1 MLVNTHELKGDSPLV
16 SRKRQ
21 DSYAYSGNVFII
33 GGDVGFVKALTHFIE
48 GFGHTV
54 LTCNSPEGILSC
66 SRQLDC
72 DVFLLDLSFE
82 GGSSINFVSFIRQRF
97 PNSRLILIYEI
108 EQIEMAVEG
117 VKQGAYF
124 YIPKKCNPSDIAE
137 LVHKAIL
144 DRQRERFLESNFES
158 ILFEEL
164 AGNNPQMRRLVE
176 IIRKVAPTDSTVL
189 ILGESGVGK
198 EVVAQVLHRL
208 SPRRDKP
215 FIAINCAALP
225 ETLLESELF
234 GHVQGAFT
242 GAEKD
247 KRGLFAEADGGTIFL
262 DEIGDMS
269 LSTQAKLLRVLQN
282 GEVRPVGSNTIQ
294 KVNVRVISATNKD
307 LLKAVEEKTFRED
320 LYYRLNVIQ
329 IRVPPLRDRKEALPA
344 LIQHFVSRYNH
355 RFGRNIQ
362 GVEDSAMAFLRAYDY
377 PGNVRELESII
388 AHAVIMAEGAY
399 ITIKDLPE
407 YIIERQSNLL
417 ALPSHDDGSDGILT
431 LAEVEAKHIKK
442 VLERFNYNQTEAA
455 RALGISRSTLWRK
468 MKEYNI
474 IVSARNQGK

>member
-1 MLVNTHELKGDSPLV
+1 MNQRSIVLNKFTLREDSPLV
-16 SRKRQ
+16 AKDVTQ
-21 DSYAYSGNVFII
+21 SYAYKGNVFII
-33 GGDVGFVKALTHFIE
+33 GNDAEFVKAVAHFIE
-48 GFGHTV
+48 GFGHAV
-54 LTCNSPEGILSC
+54 LMCDSPEGILSC

-72 DVFLLDLSFE
+72 DVFLLDLSMKAR
-82 GGSSINFVSFIRQRF
+82 SSINFVSFIRQRF
-97 PNSRLILIYEI
+97 PNSKLILIYEI
-108 EQIEMAVEG
+108 DQIDMALEG

-137 LVHKAIL
+137 LVHKAII
-144 DRQRERFLESNFES
+144 DKHRERLFESSFES

-164 AGNNPQMRRLVE
+164 AGNNPRMRRVVE

-198 EVVAQVLHRL
+198 EVVAQILHRL

-282 GEVRPVGSNTIQ
+282 GEIRPVGSNNIQ
-294 KVNVRVISATNKD
+294 KVNVRIISATNKD

-329 IRVPPLRDRKEALPA
+329 ICIPPLRDRKEALPA
-344 LIQHFVSRYNH
+344 LIQHFISRYNH
-355 RFGRNIQ
+355 RFGKNIQ
-362 GVEDSAMAFLRAYDY
+362 GVDDSAMMVLRAYNY
-377 PGNVRELESII
+377 PGNVRELESIV
-388 AHAVIMAEGAY
+388 AHAVIMADGNY
-399 ITIKDLPE
+399 ISRKDLPE
-407 YIIERQSNLL
+407 YVLTHQSNLL
-417 ALPSHDDGSDGILT
+417 ALPSNDTDGILS
-431 LAEVEAKHIKK
+431 LAELEARHIKK
-442 VLERFNYNQTEAA
+442 VLEKFNYNQTETAK
-455 RALGISRSTLWRK
+455 ALGISRSTLWRK
-468 MKEYNI
+468 IKQYKIAVPE
-474 IVSARNQGK
+474 S